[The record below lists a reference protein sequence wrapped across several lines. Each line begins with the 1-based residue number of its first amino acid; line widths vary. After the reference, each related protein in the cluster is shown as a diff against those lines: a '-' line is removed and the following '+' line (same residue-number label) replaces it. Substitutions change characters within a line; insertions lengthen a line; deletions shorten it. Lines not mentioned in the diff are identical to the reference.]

1 MRNGKGLHGHEGLPT
16 GATPNWERLLS
27 AKSDKFLSDLRSCL
41 GPKRAEATDVERGY
55 WKALV
60 AQGDTRELSA
70 AVLERL
76 DLEGER
82 LVDLDAIDLPPVR
95 ERLESTA
102 RERLSGL
109 GLSYEE
115 QERVRKHSFLLAEV
129 AFEGEGDLCPA
140 LALYA
145 LIHDARVG
153 ADTFSLYEEVL
164 LRFKVGNT
172 LLLLDERPERRRLCV
187 GFVRQAAEL
196 ADILGERSQVPR
208 EALRALTLEIRIW
221 LGHRQEELG
230 DLQAAAECFRSAV
243 TCSLTLDDRVTCTA
257 RAASALAACGRVQE
271 AREILLSVQEE
282 VGQVEDEMVRELW
295 EGVFWSLGGGAG

>member
-1 MRNGKGLHGHEGLPT
+1 MRNGKSHAHPAGLPT
-16 GATPNWERLLS
+16 GLAPDWDLLLL
-27 AKSDKFLSDLRSCL
+27 AGPDKILNGLRSWL
-41 GPKRAEATDVERGY
+41 GPKRAEDTAIERAY

-60 AQGDTRELSA
+60 ARGDTEELSA

-76 DLEGER
+76 NLDGER

-95 ERLESTA
+95 ECLESVA
-102 RERLSGL
+102 RERLSQL
-109 GLSYEE
+109 DLPSEE
-115 QERVRKHSFLLAEV
+115 EERVRKHPFLLAEV
-129 AFEGEGDLCPA
+129 AFEGEGDLRPA

-145 LIHDARVG
+145 LIHDARLG
-153 ADTFSLYEEVL
+153 RDTFSLYEEVL

-172 LLLLDERPERRRLCV
+172 LLLLDERPERRWRCV

-196 ADILGERSQVPR
+196 ADILGGRSDSPR
-208 EALRALTLEIRIW
+208 EALRALTLEIHIW

-230 DLQAAAECFRSAV
+230 DLQAAAECFRAAV
-243 TCSLTLDDRVTCTA
+243 TCSRTLDDRVTCTA

-271 AREILLSVQEE
+271 ARETLLSVREE

-295 EGVFWSLGGGAG
+295 EGVFWSLGGETP

>member
-1 MRNGKGLHGHEGLPT
+1 MRNGKGQHHAHGLDT
-16 GATPNWERLLS
+16 GATPEWERLLLTGP
-27 AKSDKFLSDLRSCL
+27 DTILSGLRSWL
-41 GPKRAEATDVERGY
+41 GPKRADDTEIERGY
-55 WKALV
+55 WKMLV
-60 AQGDTRELSA
+60 ARAGAEELSA

-76 DLEGER
+76 DIDGER
-82 LVDLDAIDLPPVR
+82 LLDLDAIDLPPVR
-95 ERLESTA
+95 EHLERAA
-102 RERLSGL
+102 RERLAGL
-109 GLSYEE
+109 DLPHDE

-129 AFEGEGDLCPA
+129 AFEGQGDLCPA

-145 LIHDARVG
+145 LVHDARLG

-164 LRFKVGNT
+164 LRFKVGNA
-172 LLLLDERPERRRLCV
+172 LLLLDERHEHRRRYV

-196 ADILGERSQVPR
+196 ADILGVRSEVPR

-230 DLQAAAECFRSAV
+230 DLQAAAECFRAAV
-243 TCSLTLDDRVTCTA
+243 SCARTLDDRVTCSA
-257 RAASALAACGRVQE
+257 RAASALAACGRIGE

-295 EGVFWSLGGGAG
+295 EGVFWSLGGDSP